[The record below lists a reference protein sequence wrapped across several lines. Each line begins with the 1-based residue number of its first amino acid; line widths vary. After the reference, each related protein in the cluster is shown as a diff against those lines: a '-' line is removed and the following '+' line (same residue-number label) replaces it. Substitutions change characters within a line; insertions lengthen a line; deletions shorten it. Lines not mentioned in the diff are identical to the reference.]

1 MVDMNDSKFG
11 GWYDAYTGFPVITMV
26 AEGAVAKYHLVQ
38 LGTAG
43 RQVKSY
49 DGDGGITEPAIGVA
63 LEAAATGLEIV
74 ILPLGPVIRM
84 LTGTNGVTR
93 GDWVVPDTTADEEG
107 YVMTDDGTMGTNKSA
122 TIGLAL
128 EAGDAKGELVPVMMC
143 GNGIFGVN

>member
-1 MVDMNDSKFG
+1 MAAQTDAKFG

-26 AEGAVAKYHLVQ
+26 AEGAITKYHLVQ

-49 DGDGGITEPAIGVA
+49 DGDSAVTEPAIGVA
-63 LEAAATGLEIV
+63 LEACADGLEVV

-84 LTGTNGVTR
+84 LAGTNGVTR

-107 YVMTDDGTMGTNKSA
+107 YVMTDDGALGTTKNA
-122 TIGLAL
+122 CIGIAL
-128 EAGDAKGELVPVMMC
+128 ETGDALGELVPVMLC
-143 GNGIFGVN
+143 GNGIFGTD

>member
-1 MVDMNDSKFG
+1 MADMTDSKFG

-26 AEGAVAKYHLVQ
+26 AEGAIAKFHLVQ

-49 DGDGGITEPAIGVA
+49 DGDAGVTEPAIGIA
-63 LEAAATGLEIV
+63 LEAAATGLEVV

-93 GDWVVPDTTADEEG
+93 GDWVVPDTTAAEDG
-107 YVMTDDGTMGTNKSA
+107 YVMSDDGAMGTTKNA
-122 TIGLAL
+122 AIGIAL
-128 EAGDAKGELVPVMMC
+128 ETGDVKEELVPVMVC
-143 GNGIFGVN
+143 GNGIFGTD